1 MKSTGS
7 LIKTLLILVVVLA
20 AVVLS
25 PRTAMAQTYDQELA
39 AQYMNA
45 REFDKAAILWE
56 QLYDKYRYRQYLTNY
71 LKCLSELKE
80 FEKAEKF
87 IKKEVKRNENDPS
100 LLVELGL
107 VYVAMG
113 NTQDADAQFNKAI
126 KLSAVSKAQTINT
139 ANYFLTNRMFD
150 YAEVL
155 YTTAAAQ
162 QKVNFDF
169 ELANLYYFQRNYQ
182 RMTEKFLDLLF
193 EFPDYLNSVES
204 RYQYI
209 MASSTEDDLNQLLE
223 TNLLMRIQKY
233 PQKTVYAELLIWQ
246 YTQTGRYQDAYTQ
259 IVSIDKKSNGGGK
272 RLIEFGQMLSENGEY
287 ELALTCFDY
296 VLKTGETNPN
306 YQFASIEYL
315 NTLYRK
321 VIHTPSRTTEE
332 LIRLEGMLKES
343 IIKTRTKQAFSLIY
357 ALANIQAFYLNKTQE
372 AANFLKAV
380 IDENKLQPN
389 EISECKL
396 LYGDILL
403 FDNNPWDATLIYA
416 QVEKANANNPF
427 GHEARFR
434 KARLAYYTGQFEWAL
449 AQLDI
454 LKAGTSRL
462 IANDAFELSLFI
474 SDNSALDTTY
484 MALSMFAR
492 SDLLRYKHQE
502 AQALLTLD
510 SILTAFPGHE
520 LLDDVHYRK
529 ATIYESLG
537 RYSEAAEAY
546 QTVVKNYP
554 YDILGDNALHQ
565 LARLYDY
572 TLKDKTKAMELYKQ
586 LMTDYPSSIY
596 TVEARKRFRFL
607 RGDRLSDSLE

>member
-7 LIKTLLILVVVLA
+7 LIKTLLILVVVFT

-223 TNLLMRIQKY
+223 T
-233 PQKTVYAELLIWQ
+233 
-246 YTQTGRYQDAYTQ
+246 
-259 IVSIDKKSNGGGK
+259 
-272 RLIEFGQMLSENGEY
+272 
-287 ELALTCFDY
+287 
-296 VLKTGETNPN
+296 
-306 YQFASIEYL
+306 
-315 NTLYRK
+315 
-321 VIHTPSRTTEE
+321 
-332 LIRLEGMLKES
+332 
-343 IIKTRTKQAFSLIY
+343 
-357 ALANIQAFYLNKTQE
+357 
-372 AANFLKAV
+372 
-380 IDENKLQPN
+380 
-389 EISECKL
+389 
-396 LYGDILL
+396 
-403 FDNNPWDATLIYA
+403 
-416 QVEKANANNPF
+416 
-427 GHEARFR
+427 
-434 KARLAYYTGQFEWAL
+434 
-449 AQLDI
+449 
-454 LKAGTSRL
+454 
-462 IANDAFELSLFI
+462 
-474 SDNSALDTTY
+474 
-484 MALSMFAR
+484 
-492 SDLLRYKHQE
+492 
-502 AQALLTLD
+502 
-510 SILTAFPGHE
+510 
-520 LLDDVHYRK
+520 
-529 ATIYESLG
+529 
-537 RYSEAAEAY
+537 
-546 QTVVKNYP
+546 
-554 YDILGDNALHQ
+554 
-565 LARLYDY
+565 
-572 TLKDKTKAMELYKQ
+572 
-586 LMTDYPSSIY
+586 
-596 TVEARKRFRFL
+596 
-607 RGDRLSDSLE
+607 